1 MPPLALPPAALRR
14 SFLSISLPALVQ
26 LTAEP
31 LASLVDSAY
40 LGRLGPAV
48 LGGAGV
54 AISAHYALAKLY
66 NDPLLR
72 TSISLVAQEDAA
84 QEDAAQEDAPSSPAS
99 SSTSASISTALSLA
113 FLVGAFQAVFYLLL
127 LSPILT
133 SMGVPPASPM
143 RPAAS
148 SYLFY
153 RALGSPAAT
162 LWLVTNGVFRGLG
175 DTRTP
180 LLYSLLFTALN
191 ALLDPLLIFPGGM
204 GAGGAALGTALA
216 QYAALLPLL
225 LALHKRVPLRNL
237 LRTASSRSLL
247 RSSVSAYL
255 SAGSAVLLRTFGKV
269 SCYAY
274 AGRAAALLGP
284 VAAAAYNLT
293 FQLGFATTQVC
304 ESVAVAVQT
313 LLARDFGRSPSAPP
327 NARALV
333 KLSVLAGGSVSLLL
347 SLLTYLLR
355 DSLLPLISRDAGVVA
370 AASGIFPVVLVAQVL
385 KGLAYPCN
393 GIIMG
398 GLDWSFSMLAMWLSN
413 AACLSYFKYAE
424 RLSPGAGA
432 LLSLGQIWTGLS
444 IFMGGQVLL
453 SAARVASKTGPWT
466 ALKEKQKIDAL

>member
-1 MPPLALPPAALRR
+1 LALPPAALRR

-72 TSISLVAQEDAA
+72 TSISLVA

-216 QYAALLPLL
+216 Q
-225 LALHKRVPLRNL
+225 
-237 LRTASSRSLL
+237 
-247 RSSVSAYL
+247 
-255 SAGSAVLLRTFGKV
+255 
-269 SCYAY
+269 
-274 AGRAAALLGP
+274 
-284 VAAAAYNLT
+284 
-293 FQLGFATTQVC
+293 
-304 ESVAVAVQT
+304 
-313 LLARDFGRSPSAPP
+313 
-327 NARALV
+327 
-333 KLSVLAGGSVSLLL
+333 
-347 SLLTYLLR
+347 
-355 DSLLPLISRDAGVVA
+355 
-370 AASGIFPVVLVAQVL
+370 
-385 KGLAYPCN
+385 
-393 GIIMG
+393 
-398 GLDWSFSMLAMWLSN
+398 
-413 AACLSYFKYAE
+413 
-424 RLSPGAGA
+424 
-432 LLSLGQIWTGLS
+432 
-444 IFMGGQVLL
+444 
-453 SAARVASKTGPWT
+453 
-466 ALKEKQKIDAL
+466 

>member
-1 MPPLALPPAALRR
+1 LALPPAALRR

-216 QYAALLPLL
+216 Q
-225 LALHKRVPLRNL
+225 
-237 LRTASSRSLL
+237 
-247 RSSVSAYL
+247 
-255 SAGSAVLLRTFGKV
+255 
-269 SCYAY
+269 
-274 AGRAAALLGP
+274 
-284 VAAAAYNLT
+284 
-293 FQLGFATTQVC
+293 
-304 ESVAVAVQT
+304 
-313 LLARDFGRSPSAPP
+313 
-327 NARALV
+327 
-333 KLSVLAGGSVSLLL
+333 
-347 SLLTYLLR
+347 
-355 DSLLPLISRDAGVVA
+355 
-370 AASGIFPVVLVAQVL
+370 
-385 KGLAYPCN
+385 
-393 GIIMG
+393 
-398 GLDWSFSMLAMWLSN
+398 
-413 AACLSYFKYAE
+413 
-424 RLSPGAGA
+424 
-432 LLSLGQIWTGLS
+432 
-444 IFMGGQVLL
+444 
-453 SAARVASKTGPWT
+453 
-466 ALKEKQKIDAL
+466 